1 MFKYG
6 DFIVIIF
13 LIILSLI
20 IELYLSLHIQ
30 KKHVLFDNKNNS
42 FLQFINSEH
51 YKYKHNNKYQLNQ
64 HKKNIKDVIKESI
77 NLPLQFLPT
86 TYNSFDRQKFI
97 QQFWNCKE
105 IYEKRNFQNIK
116 KCIYNNE
123 NNTKQFEHIQR
134 NRRQSCNEDSVLLK
148 KNKKKETCSDGME
161 TKNSHLINE
170 LIGKKKIKISKI
182 DNNNNNNNNNSKNMF
197 KYVKTKDYI
206 NYHNGNQFMNK
217 FENIINEKIKNEK
230 YLKRNKKEILLK
242 LYNKLENKIKIIH
255 DGPPY
260 ANNDIHIG
268 HILNKVIK
276 DIYLKYFLFQ
286 NYFVLLI
293 HGFDTHGLP
302 IEHNVMKLL
311 KINHIQDLNLNNS
324 YLHNQNESIKNEHV
338 FFKSYINLLNKL
350 KNEQKKK
357 KQISFLSN
365 IFEKINMISKDTI
378 EQQKINT
385 FKNLCKSYASYFV
398 NEQFM
403 SLVSY
408 GIWGYWNYTYIT
420 FYKFYEQI
428 QNKVFR
434 DLLKNKYIYM
444 SNRPIYHSYA
454 TKTVLSDSEI
464 IYKKRVCNS
473 FYFFYTFYKI
483 SDTFLLHLLKEFK
496 ENKSVNEILEFN
508 QEEVKYVLENYS
520 LIVNEIIKNNKE
532 NIEGKKKTNDSTL
545 FNDKMSDDD
554 SYLERQNISNYIL
567 KLKNQIIER
576 IIKKIKILVLTTQM
590 HTIFNNKC
598 LLIHEKYLYRIV
610 HIKYEDEKENQFFI
624 ICDKSYTSFYDNLT
638 KYYSKKSPIKEIK
651 NICTFQG
658 NSFMSCTYKNF
669 TNNEENNFIFVSDN
683 EIKESFGTGIV
694 HVAPS
699 HGFTDYNYYYKN
711 NKLKKIYLDISNFE
725 QVGKKKQI
733 RDDNKINFYSN
744 DMKEKVSNKLYNEN
758 YSIKNNSLSLDVI
771 NQNVMDENDDLKDEY
786 TELVYKN
793 LEKNIDFIKKYE
805 TDSNAQSLLNT
816 LDIIKKKTK
825 KLNINQKDIHSL
837 FFYSFYENILFYFPY
852 EHSYTYDWR
861 SHTTVQIKS
870 LLQIY
875 VDIDKI
881 KNNIPFF
888 ESIKNINFINKH
900 VKNNLIKTIKDRNEW
915 CISRQKY
922 WGVNIPLKDIQ
933 IDKNEKIIFNNQI
946 MDVWFDSSVSYL
958 YVLYMCKHILF
969 HTYFNKIWKSVKNYN
984 NTYKK
989 YKLKINNH
997 NNNNENKL
1005 SFNMYDI
1012 YDQIMNHDQYN
1023 IRSMENKD
1031 NILLKNILEKKK
1043 IFDTSKMYKWI
1054 NKQIQKGEQK
1064 KYYSFQWNSIKDILF
1079 SKNNKKEFFKKH
1091 FNIFLC
1097 CEGIDQIRG
1106 WFQSFFFVF
1115 FCLNWINQKKKNM
1128 SQLLKSYKIVDKKG
1142 VIIKRE
1148 QIKDNMKCYAINN
1161 NNSNSSSNSSSN
1173 SCSSSIF
1180 SDKSSRINNTSSIE
1194 TNNKRL
1200 PSQSYLPI
1208 KNVIVHNYVVD
1219 SNNIKMSK
1227 SLNNVIS
1234 PRELFFDKGKDNILT
1249 TSKRIDSQKGDNP
1262 NGNNNMNSKKNN
1274 NDNNDILIK
1283 TGKQI
1288 DMIKK
1293 KNKNKDLNKRFN
1305 ADIVRLWVCCYNFV
1319 NRNISISYE
1328 ILENINKYI
1337 YLKLYNTFKFI
1348 MNNIYDL
1355 NFDGRKDSMKIKW
1368 DNIQMIDKFIL
1379 YKKDNLIKH
1388 CTKAYKNF
1396 QLQLLIK
1403 YIMNFIY
1410 TDLAIYI
1417 DYSKD
1422 RLYIH
1427 EKNSLNRT
1435 NCQKILYKILR
1446 DLIILL
1452 GPIVPHLS
1460 EDIYYNLQLLKK
1472 KRKIKNMTNEN
1483 ISIDEEKIKSLF
1495 LRPFPKFKNY
1505 KPVNLDTLFLIKY
1518 YIHKQISPYFSNSL
1532 QAVVYIFSNNDNII
1546 NLIKSFLRT
1555 PDPLEQFN
1563 NYDDLRFLF
1572 NVSNIFICD
1581 NISQVEQKDKNYKTY
1596 KIPLPN
1602 INEKNKNKNKKKNL
1616 NDFFQPNQKPIVDHM
1631 LNFDENME
1639 HATISIGINKTES
1652 KRCSRCWMY
1661 GTVYSFEGE
1670 YFCPRCL
1677 NVIKSHYN

>member
-6 DFIVIIF
+6 NFIVIIF
-13 LIILSLI
+13 LIFLSLI

-30 KKHVLFDNKNNS
+30 KKHIPLDNKNNS

-86 TYNSFDRQKFI
+86 TYNSLDRQKFI

-105 IYEKRNFQNIK
+105 IYEKRNFENIK
-116 KCIYNNE
+116 KHIYNNG
-123 NNTKQFEHIQR
+123 NNTKQSKYIQH
-134 NRRQSCNEDSVLLK
+134 NNTQSCNEHNIL
-148 KNKKKETCSDGME
+148 NKKKKKEKETYSDVME
-161 TKNSHLINE
+161 TKNSHLIKE
-170 LIGKKKIKISKI
+170 LIEKKKKLISKI
-182 DNNNNNNNNNSKNMF
+182 DDNNNNNNRKHIF
-197 KYVKTKDYI
+197 KYIKTKDYI
-206 NYHNGNQFMNK
+206 NCHNGNHLINK
-217 FENIINEKIKNEK
+217 FENIIYEKIKNEK
-230 YLKRNKKEILLK
+230 YLKKNKKEILLK
-242 LYNKLENKIKIIH
+242 LYNKILNKIKIIH

-302 IEHNVMKLL
+302 IEYNVMKLL
-311 KINHIQDLNLNNS
+311 KINHIQDLNLNSS
-324 YLHNQNESIKNEHV
+324 YIHNQNESLKNEHV

-350 KNEQKKK
+350 KNQHKKK

-365 IFEKINMISKDTI
+365 IFEKNNIISKDTI
-378 EQQKINT
+378 EQQKIST

-464 IYKKRVCNS
+464 IYKKR
-473 FYFFYTFYKI
+473 
-483 SDTFLLHLLKEFK
+483 EFK
-496 ENKSVNEILEFN
+496 ENKAINEILEFN
-508 QEEVKYVLENYS
+508 QDDVTYFLENYS
-520 LIVNEIIKNNKE
+520 LVINEIIKNNKE
-532 NIEGKKKTNDSTL
+532 NNEGKNILNGNDL
-545 FNDKMSDDD
+545 FNETNSND
-554 SYLERQNISNYIL
+554 SYLEGQHISNYIL
-567 KLKNQIIER
+567 KLKNQIIEK
-576 IIKKIKILVLTTQM
+576 IIKKVKILVLTTQM

-598 LLIHEKYLYRIV
+598 LLIHEKYLYRII
-610 HIKYEDEKENQFFI
+610 HLKYEDEKENQFFI
-624 ICDKSYTSFYDNLT
+624 ICDKSYNSFSDNLT

-699 HGFTDYNYYYKN
+699 HGFTDYNFYYKN
-711 NKLKKIYLDISNFE
+711 NKLKKIYLDISNYQE
-725 QVGKKKQI
+725 IEEKKQT
-733 RDDNKINFYSN
+733 RDNNKINISCN
-744 DMKEKVSNKLYNEN
+744 DMKAEVSKKIFNEN
-758 YSIKNNSLSLDVI
+758 YFIKNNSLSLDVI
-771 NQNVMDENDDLKDEY
+771 NENVMDENDDLKDEY

-793 LEKNIDFIKKYE
+793 LEKNIHFIKKYE
-805 TDSNAQSLLNT
+805 TPSNAQSLLNS
-816 LDIIKKKTK
+816 LDIMKKKTK
-825 KLNINQKDIHSL
+825 KLNINEKDIHSL

-881 KNNIPFF
+881 KNNIPFYQ
-888 ESIKNINFINKH
+888 SIKNIHFINKH

-922 WGVNIPLKDIQ
+922 WGVNIPLKDIELDQ
-933 IDKNEKIIFNNQI
+933 NQKIIFNNQI
-946 MDVWFDSSVSYL
+946 MDVWFDSSVSYI

-984 NTYKK
+984 NTYQKGKGK
-989 YKLKINNH
+989 YKNKINY
-997 NNNNENKL
+997 NNKNENKL
-1005 SFNMYDI
+1005 SFNIYDV
-1012 YDQIMNHDQYN
+1012 YDQIMNHDEYN

-1031 NILLKNILEKKK
+1031 NILLKNILQKKK

-1054 NKQIQKGEQK
+1054 NKQIQKGQQK
-1064 KYYSFQWNSIKDILF
+1064 KYYSFQWNSIKDIVF

-1115 FCLNWINQKKKNM
+1115 FCLNWINQRKKTR
-1128 SQLLKSYKIVDKKG
+1128 SQLLKNTDKIIDKKG
-1142 VIIKRE
+1142 VVIIKRE
-1148 QIKDNMKCYAINN
+1148 QIKNNIKHYTLNNNNNNDNNNN
-1161 NNSNSSSNSSSN
+1161 NNS
-1173 SCSSSIF
+1173 IF
-1180 SDKSSRINNTSSIE
+1180 SDDSLCFNNTSSIE
-1194 TNNKRL
+1194 TNSKRL
-1200 PSQSYLPI
+1200 PSHSYLPI

-1234 PRELFFDKGKDNILT
+1234 PRELFFEKEKDDIPT
-1249 TSKRIDSQKGDNP
+1249 TSKRKDTQKPDDLNKNTDINNKGNI
-1262 NGNNNMNSKKNN
+1262 NNNVNN
-1274 NDNNDILIK
+1274 NNDILMK

-1288 DMIKK
+1288 DLIKK

-1355 NFDGRKDSMKIKW
+1355 NFDGTKDNMKIKW

-1460 EDIYYNLQLLKK
+1460 EDIYYNLQLLKNK
-1472 KRKIKNMTNEN
+1472 TKRKYMTTHNNNNNNN
-1483 ISIDEEKIKSLF
+1483 ISINEGKIKSLF

-1505 KPVNLDTLFLIKY
+1505 KQVNLDTLFLIKY

-1532 QAVVYIFSNNDNII
+1532 QAIVYIFSNNDNII

-1581 NISQVEQKDKNYKTY
+1581 NICQVEEKDKNYKTY

-1602 INEKNKNKNKKKNL
+1602 INEKNQIKNKNKNKKKNL

-1631 LNFDENME
+1631 LNFDENIE
-1639 HATISIGINKTES
+1639 HAIISIGINKTES